1 MKNWFAELNAVDVGD
16 HIETKNGL
24 SYVSWTWAW
33 QELMKRYPLSYSK
46 VYEREDGSILWP
58 DPVGAHVK
66 VSVTIVWEEQEGL
79 KEHEVIEYFPVK
91 DFRNKSFA
99 YDNIDSM
106 TLNTTVQRAL
116 TKCIARLG
124 LGLYVYAGEDMPEEP
139 EDVKREKASTI
150 KKISSAVMKI
160 TKEMTAEEKRK
171 FANETL
177 IPTIGTTD
185 WNKCGDLDK
194 LKELLEKLSTNN
206 EKSAA

>member
-46 VYEREDGSILWP
+46 VYETEDGSLLWR

-79 KEHEVIEYFPVK
+79 KEHEVVEYFPVK
-91 DFRNKSFA
+91 DFRNKSISFE
-99 YDNIDSM
+99 NIDSM
-106 TLNTTVQRAL
+106 TLNTTIQRAL

-124 LGLYVYAGEDMPEEP
+124 LGLYVYAGEDVPEEP
-139 EDVKREKASTI
+139 EEVKKEKASTV
-150 KKISSAVMKI
+150 KKI
-160 TKEMTAEEKRK
+160 TKSVMEITSGMPTEEKRK
-171 FANETL
+171 FANEVI
-177 IPTIGTTD
+177 IPTIGTAD
-185 WNKCGDLDK
+185 WNKCNDLDK
-194 LKELLEKLSTNN
+194 LKELLDKLTNKT

>member
-46 VYEREDGSILWP
+46 VYEMEDGSLLWR
-58 DPVGAHVK
+58 DPIGAHVK

-79 KEHEVIEYFPVK
+79 QEHEVIEYFPVK
-91 DFRNKSFA
+91 DFRNKSFQ

-106 TLNTTVQRAL
+106 TLNTTIQRAL

-139 EDVKREKASTI
+139 EDVKKEKAITI
-150 KKISSAVMKI
+150 KKITSSVIKL
-160 TKEMTAEEKRK
+160 TTGMTADEKRK
-171 FANETL
+171 FANETI
-177 IPTIGTTD
+177 IPIIGGTD

-194 LKELLEKLSTNN
+194 LKELLDKLSEEN
-206 EKSAA
+206 EKAVA